1 MLVGEHVTD
10 VTGRERTIDKITTHG
25 RFSEAT
31 IANASDVF
39 PDPEL
44 PATPIMLALPHGGS

>member
-1 MLVGEHVTD
+1 ML
-10 VTGRERTIDKITTHG
+10 RITTHG
-25 RFSEAT
+25 KFREAT
-31 IANASDVF
+31 IAIARDVL